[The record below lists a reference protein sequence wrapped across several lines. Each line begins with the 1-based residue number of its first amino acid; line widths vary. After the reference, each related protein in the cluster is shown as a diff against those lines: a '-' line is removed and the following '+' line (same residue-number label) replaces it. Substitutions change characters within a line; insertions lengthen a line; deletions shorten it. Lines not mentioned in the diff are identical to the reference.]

1 MYMPTTT
8 TSIRPATGI
17 KCVGSPPDPWCSA
30 CKQRNTDHRVPPR
43 GEWTIAKPI
52 LLHRLATHLA
62 TRACALSTSC
72 GDMSMAALF
81 APRPDHRIVCFV
93 LHLCSSKHMLRLC
106 HRRRGNI
113 SLRRLPIRTVITVSP
128 GAWQLYRTVSDIG
141 PSDDSCP
148 PLRISPPTRGEQI
161 SGSAFT
167 TGSLKSTVT
176 SLHTWYSTA
185 ERP

>member
-1 MYMPTTT
+1 MLAAHPT
-8 TSIRPATGI
+8 RGAQPANNGTARAVSRLEVSGQ
-17 KCVGSPPDPWCSA
+17 KLNLYLPM
-30 CKQRNTDHRVPPR
+30 
-43 GEWTIAKPI
+43 
-52 LLHRLATHLA
+52 HRLATHLT
-62 TRACALSTSC
+62 TRSCPLSTSC
-72 GDMSMAALF
+72 GDMSMTALF
-81 APRPDHRIVCFV
+81 APRPDHCIVCFV
-93 LHLCSSKHMLRLC
+93 LHLCGSKQMLRLY
-106 HRRRGNI
+106 HRRRRDN

-176 SLHTWYSTA
+176 SLHT
-185 ERP
+185 